1 MADLPYS
8 FDPAPGYNKY
18 KATAMLRDYQGM
30 LMEQPENRDTID
42 QILSLIKG

>member
-18 KATAMLRDYQGM
+18 KVTAMLRDYLGM